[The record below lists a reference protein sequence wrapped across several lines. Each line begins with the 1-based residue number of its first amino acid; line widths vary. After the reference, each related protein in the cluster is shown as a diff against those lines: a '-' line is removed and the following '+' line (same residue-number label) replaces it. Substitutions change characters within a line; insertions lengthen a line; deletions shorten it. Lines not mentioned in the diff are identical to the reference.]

1 MKKYFLTHKNIF
13 GHTKISYHKF
23 KNNSGVEVRSLV
35 VGGRCKVHRGV
46 VAGWCRPL
54 LSVVTIQIPELL
66 IACIGS

>member
-1 MKKYFLTHKNIF
+1 MTIKKYLFDTQKYLMTSL
-13 GHTKISYHKF
+13 KII
-23 KNNSGVEVRSLV
+23 GVEVRSLV

-54 LSVVTIQIPELL
+54 LSVVTIRIPELL

>member
-1 MKKYFLTHKNIF
+1 MKNICLTH
-13 GHTKISYHKF
+13 

-35 VGGRCKVHRGV
+35 VGGRCKVHRDV

-54 LSVVTIQIPELL
+54 LSVVTIRIPELL